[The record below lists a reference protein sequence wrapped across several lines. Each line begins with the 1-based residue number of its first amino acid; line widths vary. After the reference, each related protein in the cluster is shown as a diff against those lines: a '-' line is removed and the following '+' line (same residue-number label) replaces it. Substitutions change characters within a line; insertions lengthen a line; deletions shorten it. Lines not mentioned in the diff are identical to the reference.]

1 MLDGKEM
8 PKRKISAKEKTLR
21 SEIKRDLLLQLEDM
35 ETRGTFFEDMVED
48 YMSFWDV
55 KNDLIHDIKTRGVV
69 SHWRNSETQYGH
81 KKNDSVSELVRVNAQ
96 MLKILHQLNIKTD
109 LQADDDDDDY

>member
-1 MLDGKEM
+1 MYNTELPD
-8 PKRKISAKEKTLR
+8 KRKIPTSEKKLR
-21 SEIKRDLLLQLEDM
+21 SEIRRELILQLEDM
-35 ETRGTFFEDMVED
+35 DTKGIFFDNMVDD

-55 KNDLIHDIKTRGVV
+55 KNDLIHDIQQRGVV
-69 SHWRNSETQYGH
+69 TEWRNSETQYGH

-109 LQADDDDDDY
+109 TQTADDDDDY